1 MESRY
6 RKISPGGR
14 LGGSVVERLP
24 LAQVVILRPWDG
36 VLHQAPRRELASPPA
51 YVSASLCVSLMNK

>member
-1 MESRY
+1 M
-6 RKISPGGR
+6 GC

-24 LAQVVILRPWDG
+24 LAQVMIPGSWDQ
-36 VLHQAPRRELASPPA
+36 VLHQGPCGEPASPSA